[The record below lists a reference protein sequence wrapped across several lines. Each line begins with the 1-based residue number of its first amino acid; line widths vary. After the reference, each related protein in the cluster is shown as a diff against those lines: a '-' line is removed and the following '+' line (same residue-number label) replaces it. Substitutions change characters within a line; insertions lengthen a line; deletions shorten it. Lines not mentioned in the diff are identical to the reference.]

1 MSVMLFSGHDW
12 RHHVAIVVG
21 ILLIISSPLVG
32 LLPGPGGIVVLAI
45 GLSLTLRS
53 SRRARKL
60 YVRFRRRWPRY
71 GKFTEMALRTARR
84 KRLKRQL
91 HDKNEPE

>member
-1 MSVMLFSGHDW
+1 MSVMFLSGNDW
-12 RHHVAIVVG
+12 RNRAAVVIG
-21 ILLIISSPLVG
+21 ILLVISSPLVG
-32 LLPGPGGIVVLAI
+32 LLPGPGGIVVLAL
-45 GLSLTLRS
+45 GLGLILRS

-84 KRLKRQL
+84 KRLKHQL
-91 HDKNEPE
+91 RDKNEPE